1 MIQRK
6 LASVRRVKAIRPIPD
21 ADMIEVVTVDGW
33 DIVSQKAVG
42 HKVGD
47 LVCYF
52 EIDSFLPVREE
63 FEFLR
68 KGCYRSIEGLG
79 EGFRLRTIKLRGQV
93 SQGLIIPLREL
104 DIDNKDSLKEYDD
117 LTEVLGVI
125 KFDPPI
131 PAQLQEEVKG
141 NFPDFIPKTDQ
152 ERIQNI
158 YYQAHLGQ
166 MYEASLKLDGS
177 SMTVYGNTQKSE
189 PFDNGDAI
197 IQIEECITGV
207 CSRNMDY
214 KINAV
219 NESNSFV
226 SLYHKYDLANKLK
239 EAIAFFGFD
248 MAVQGELMGPGIQGN
263 REKLSE
269 HEFFVYSVFNINT
282 QKYLLP
288 SERRKV
294 VAFLGLKH
302 VPIIEIINLQGFSI
316 DDMLGW
322 VANVTKEPIDG
333 IQWNKIPEGVVFKSV
348 ETPENSFKVI
358 NNTFLLKC
366 EE

>member
-33 DIVSQKAVG
+33 DVVSQKAVG

-104 DIDNKDSLKEYDD
+104 DIENKDSLKEYDD

-131 PAQLQEEVKG
+131 PPQLQGEVKG
-141 NFPDFIPKTDQ
+141 NYPSFIPKTDQ

-177 SMTVYGNTQKSE
+177 SMTVYGKSE
-189 PFDNGDAI
+189 VDLYTKDEDIPDVVT
-197 IQIEECITGV
+197 TGV

-226 SLYHKYDLANKLK
+226 RIYHKYDLANKMK
-239 EAIAFFGFD
+239 EAIEKFGFD

-348 ETPENSFKVI
+348 ETPENTFKVI

>member
-6 LASVRRVKAIRPIPD
+6 LASVRRVKAIRAIPD

-33 DIVSQKAVG
+33 DVVSQKAVG

-104 DIDNKDSLKEYDD
+104 DIENKDSLKEYDD

-131 PAQLQEEVKG
+131 PTQLQGEVKG
-141 NFPDFIPKTDQ
+141 NFPGFIPKTDQ

-177 SMTVYGNTQKSE
+177 SMTVYGYTEKIA
-189 PFDNGDAI
+189 D
-197 IQIEECITGV
+197 EEVEEGYYFELVTGV

-214 KINAV
+214 KINSV

-226 SLYHKYDLANKLK
+226 RIYHKYDLDKKLK
-239 EAIAFFGFD
+239 EAMRKFGFE

-366 EE
+366 EK

>member
-6 LASVRRVKAIRPIPD
+6 LASVRRVKAIRDIPG

-33 DIVSQKAVG
+33 DVVSQKAVG

-104 DIDNKDSLKEYDD
+104 NVDFIQAPKEYED
-117 LTEVLGVI
+117 LTDILGVI
-125 KFDPPI
+125 KYDPPI
-131 PAQLQEEVKG
+131 PTQLQGEVKG
-141 NFPDFIPKTDQ
+141 NFPGFIPKTDR

-177 SMTVYGNTQKSE
+177 SMTVYGVVPSASE
-189 PFDNGDAI
+189 I
-197 IQIEECITGV
+197 TTGV

-226 SLYHKYDLANKLK
+226 RIYHKYDLANKMK
-239 EAIAFFGFD
+239 QAIEKFGFD

-348 ETPENSFKVI
+348 ETPENAFKVI

>member
-6 LASVRRVKAIRPIPD
+6 LASVRRVKAIRDIPG

-33 DIVSQKAVG
+33 DVVSQKAVG

-104 DIDNKDSLKEYDD
+104 NVDFIQAPKEYED
-117 LTEVLGVI
+117 LTDILGVI
-125 KFDPPI
+125 KYDPPI
-131 PAQLQEEVKG
+131 PTQLQGEVKG
-141 NFPDFIPKTDQ
+141 NFPGFIPKTDQ

-177 SMTVYGNTQKSE
+177 SMTVYGVVPSASE
-189 PFDNGDAI
+189 I
-197 IQIEECITGV
+197 TTGV

-226 SLYHKYDLANKLK
+226 RIYHKYDLANKMK
-239 EAIAFFGFD
+239 QAIEKFGFD

-348 ETPENSFKVI
+348 ETPENAFKVI

>member
-6 LASVRRVKAIRPIPD
+6 LASVRRVKAIRDIPG

-33 DIVSQKAVG
+33 DVVSQKAVG

-104 DIDNKDSLKEYDD
+104 NVDFIQAPKEYED
-117 LTEVLGVI
+117 LTDILGVI

-131 PAQLQEEVKG
+131 PTQLQGEVKG
-141 NFPDFIPKTDQ
+141 NFPGFIPKTDQ

-177 SMTVYGNTQKSE
+177 SMTVYGVVPSASE
-189 PFDNGDAI
+189 I
-197 IQIEECITGV
+197 TTGV

-226 SLYHKYDLANKLK
+226 RIYHKYDLANKMK
-239 EAIAFFGFD
+239 QAIEKFGFD

-322 VANVTKEPIDG
+322 VANVTKELIDG

>member
-33 DIVSQKAVG
+33 DVVSQKAVG

-104 DIDNKDSLKEYDD
+104 DIENKDSLKEYDD

-131 PAQLQEEVKG
+131 PTQLQGEVKG
-141 NFPDFIPKTDQ
+141 NYPGFIPKTDQ
-152 ERIQNI
+152 ERIQNV

-177 SMTVYGNTQKSE
+177 SMTVYGVDPFMSE
-189 PFDNGDAI
+189 I
-197 IQIEECITGV
+197 TTGV

-226 SLYHKYDLANKLK
+226 RIYHRYDLAKKMK
-239 EAIAFFGFD
+239 EAIEFFGFD

-288 SERRKV
+288 SERRRV

-348 ETPENSFKVI
+348 ETPENTFKVI

>member
-6 LASVRRVKAIRPIPD
+6 LASVRRVKAIRDIPG

-33 DIVSQKAVG
+33 DVVSQKAVG

-104 DIDNKDSLKEYDD
+104 NVDFIQAPKEYED
-117 LTEVLGVI
+117 LTDILGVI
-125 KFDPPI
+125 KYDPPI
-131 PAQLQEEVKG
+131 PTQLQGEVKG
-141 NFPDFIPKTDQ
+141 NFPGFIPKTDQ

-177 SMTVYGNTQKSE
+177 SMTVYGVVPSASE
-189 PFDNGDAI
+189 I
-197 IQIEECITGV
+197 TTGV

-226 SLYHKYDLANKLK
+226 RIYHKYDLANKMK
-239 EAIAFFGFD
+239 QAIEKFGFD

>member
-6 LASVRRVKAIRPIPD
+6 LASVRRVKAIRDIPG

-33 DIVSQKAVG
+33 DVVSQKAVG

-104 DIDNKDSLKEYDD
+104 NVDFIQAPKEYED
-117 LTEVLGVI
+117 LTDILGVI

-131 PAQLQEEVKG
+131 PTQLQGEVKG
-141 NFPDFIPKTDQ
+141 NFPGFIPKTDQ

-177 SMTVYGNTQKSE
+177 YMTVYGVVPSASE
-189 PFDNGDAI
+189 I
-197 IQIEECITGV
+197 TTGV

-226 SLYHKYDLANKLK
+226 RIYHKYDLANKMK
-239 EAIAFFGFD
+239 QAIEKFGFD

-348 ETPENSFKVI
+348 ETPENAFKVI